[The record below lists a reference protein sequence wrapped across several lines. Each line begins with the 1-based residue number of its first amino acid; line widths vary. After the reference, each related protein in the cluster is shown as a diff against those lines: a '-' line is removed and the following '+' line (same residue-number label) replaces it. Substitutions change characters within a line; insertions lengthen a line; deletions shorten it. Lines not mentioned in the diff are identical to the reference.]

1 MLVYLLVK
9 SLERELLASA
19 PITRRLC
26 MPKWYWRLYDF
37 LVGAV
42 LTLIASA
49 IFFTL
54 AALVSNR

>member
-1 MLVYLLVK
+1 
-9 SLERELLASA
+9 
-19 PITRRLC
+19 

-54 AALVSNR
+54 AALVLKW